1 MARTRMTIAKLAR
14 TADVGVE
21 TVRYYQRRGLM
32 PTPPAAGESAYREY
46 GEGEV
51 RRLRFIRRAQA
62 AGFTLEEIREL
73 LAVDSSA
80 GRAQVRELA
89 GARLKALEAQR
100 EELER
105 SRRSLERLL
114 RTCRNSGEGPCPI
127 IEAFN
132 PEES

>member
-1 MARTRMTIAKLAR
+1 MTIAKLAR
-14 TADVGVE
+14 SADVGVE

-32 PTPPAAGESAYREY
+32 PTPPATGDSAYREY
-46 GEGEV
+46 SEDEV

-73 LAVDSSA
+73 LALDSSA

-114 RTCRNSGEGPCPI
+114 RTCRSSEAGPCPI